1 MAAAV
6 WAVVVSLAALP
17 ASALAHGVDLGFEK
31 REGVEVV
38 ATFDAGTPMAG
49 AQVAVF
55 APGEPAEP
63 VMTGVCDENGRFFFV
78 PDAGKP
84 GIWEVRVRDAGH
96 GGLLRV
102 EVAEDGLATAS
113 AGAGFSVAQKAAMAA
128 AVSWGFLGTAL
139 FFRRKRD

>member
-1 MAAAV
+1 MAAAG
-6 WAVVVSLAALP
+6 WAVAVSLAVLP
-17 ASALAHGVDLGFEK
+17 APALAHGVDLSFEPRK
-31 REGVEVV
+31 GVEVV
-38 ATFDAGTPMAG
+38 ATYEAGTPMAG

-78 PDAGKP
+78 PDADKP

-102 EVAEDGLATAS
+102 EVAEDGLATS
-113 AGAGFSVAQKAAMAA
+113 SGGTGLSLAQKAAMAV